1 MIPLGHG
8 KHSGIGIWVRA
19 LIHRMEKMKNAIDQ
33 LSFVKEELKAPALKK
48 YDDYYQ
54 RFRQYILNQKF
65 KEWKDEN
72 KDFEDIEGGNGVE
85 VRLNKAVLIKIEEN
99 DDSHKKEILRNK
111 AGHLESHFDK
121 QLIKLLIEA
130 VAWKK
135 LASFGIVIPQYA
147 DDFAMVQRENL
158 RVLREYVML
167 VVRDYNA
174 IIDSMDDNEKKLFKQ
189 HLEMTEKVINTGVSV
204 GNKKLKWNSK
214 MALEGFVRD
223 CRRSCAE
230 LSNKISV
237 FKNNMQKITDKC
249 HEISSKILI
258 RIDKKKVYE
267 LKTFEDEQE
276 KHRKDLSIKLKTY
289 LEEIRRTLCETY
301 DYFVF
306 QRNDIQ
312 HVWFSYVKK
321 MDTLIEEALKKAV
334 KMSLT
339 DLYSVVGEEKTIP
352 IFRLSVELESNA
364 IVFKPNTQELINMV
378 RETIA
383 SMTGLLKDFS
393 RMEVLIQ
400 EERRIKL
407 EEAAVNLEKEA
418 KNNKLTYSSNLGA
431 KKDKKIDISIG
442 LDDGEGGPKKFETF
456 YERISE
462 DHDVDKYT
470 HKILMSLK
478 KATEGLQD
486 RLDPWKK
493 RQDFYNKTSS
503 KERFAKQMVE
513 RNEPVS
519 SLKSHIEN
527 FENIQ
532 NEIQGQHS
540 TDKFRCIVLDNT
552 SIKTTLV
559 DIMILYQN
567 AFLHAIQ
574 EKVVSDLHNLH
585 NIFYQTELQFSLVP
599 SDLIHLKKNM
609 DSWTKL
615 NNDKQKIEEQLGP
628 LEDKF
633 RLLDEYSIPLKEEDV
648 VKRNTLRE
656 EWAKFLSL
664 LEREAETNKRVH
676 NDLYYETIKGLE
688 NFMKDTSDNR
698 DRFMKEAP
706 FNSVNF
712 SVENA
717 FSTLDKFRQ
726 NVKDLRKVEDDKKF
740 GVELFKINY
749 TPNADLEFVEKEI
762 KSLEQ
767 VWVLKNDWDS
777 KWTDFSLLKFNDAN
791 LDDLEDIADEFQRTI
806 KGYPRELGKL
816 DVVQSLKLTVDNF
829 KLSLPL
835 IRSLREPYMRDSHWN
850 SLSKHLGS
858 LIEPESENFTLK
870 EVFKLNL
877 MQHAEAVREV
887 CDVAKEE
894 FKIES
899 ALKRIEE
906 KWQDFKIEMEPH
918 KKTYKYFINSLKFH

>member
-1 MIPLGHG
+1 M
-8 KHSGIGIWVRA
+8 GIWVRS
-19 LIHRMEKMKNAIDQ
+19 LIHRMEKMKLAIDQ

-48 YDDYYQ
+48 YDEYFQ
-54 RFRQYILNQKF
+54 RFRQFILNQKF

-72 KDFEDIEGGNGVE
+72 KDFEDPEGGNTVDI
-85 VRLNKAVLIKIEEN
+85 RLNKAVLIKIEEN
-99 DDSHKKEILRNK
+99 DDSFKKELLRSK

-130 VAWKK
+130 MAWKK

-147 DDFAMVQRENL
+147 DDFAMVQRENI
-158 RVLREYVML
+158 RVLREIVML

-174 IIDSMDDNEKKLFKQ
+174 IIDSMDDTEKKLFKQ
-189 HLEMTEKVINTGVSV
+189 HLEFTEKVINTGVSV

-223 CRRSCAE
+223 CRKSCQE
-230 LSNKISV
+230 LSTKIFI
-237 FKNNMQKITDKC
+237 FKHNMQKIYDKC
-249 HEISSKILI
+249 SEISSKILI

-267 LKTFEDEQE
+267 LRTFEEEQE
-276 KHRKDLSIKLKTY
+276 KHKKDLSMKLKNF
-289 LEEIRRTLCETY
+289 LEEIRQTLCSTY
-301 DYFVF
+301 EYFVF
-306 QRNDIQ
+306 QRMEIQ
-312 HVWFSYVKK
+312 QVWFSYVQQI
-321 MDTLIEEALKKAV
+321 DSRIEEALKKAV
-334 KMSLT
+334 KISLI
-339 DLYSVVGEEKTIP
+339 DLYNVVGDEKNIP
-352 IFRLSVELESNA
+352 IFRLSVELESNS

-378 RETIA
+378 RQTIA
-383 SMTGLLKDFS
+383 SMTEMLKDFS
-393 RMEVLIQ
+393 RMEILIQ
-400 EERRIKL
+400 EERRQKL
-407 EEAAVNLEKEA
+407 EEAAINQEKEA
-418 KNNKLTYSSNLGA
+418 KSNKLAAYSSNLVL
-431 KKDKKIDISIG
+431 KKDKK
-442 LDDGEGGPKKFETF
+442 LDVSLGIEDGETGPKKPESF

-462 DHDVDKYT
+462 DHDVEKYT
-470 HKILMSLK
+470 NKILMSLK

-486 RLDPWKK
+486 QLDPWKK
-493 RQDFYNKTSS
+493 RQDFYNKTNS

-532 NEIQGQHS
+532 NEIQAQHS

-574 EKVVSDLHNLH
+574 ERAVSDLHNLH
-585 NIFYQTELQFSLVP
+585 HLFYQTELQFSLVP
-599 SDLIHLKKNM
+599 SDLPHLKKNM
-609 DSWTKL
+609 DSWNKL
-615 NNDKQKIEEQLGP
+615 NADKTKIEEQLSP

-633 RLLDEYSIPLKEEDV
+633 KLLDEYSIALKEEDV
-648 VKRNTLRE
+648 IKRNTLRE
-656 EWAKFLSL
+656 EWQKFLSL
-664 LEREAETNKRVH
+664 LDREAETNKRVY

-688 NFMKDTSDNR
+688 NYMKDTSDNR

-706 FNSVNF
+706 FNSNF
-712 SVENA
+712 TVENA
-717 FSTLDKFRQ
+717 FSTLDKYRQ
-726 NVKDLRKVEDDKKF
+726 NVKELRKAEDDKKF

-749 TPNADLEFVEKEI
+749 SPNADLEYVEKEI
-762 KSLEQ
+762 KNLEE
-767 VWVLKNDWDS
+767 VWNLKNDWDNQW
-777 KWTDFSLLKFNDAN
+777 KEFSLIKFVGAD
-791 LDDLEDIADEFQRTI
+791 LDKLEDDSDEFQKTI
-806 KGYPRELGKL
+806 KSYSKELVKL
-816 DVVQSLKLTVDNF
+816 DVVQNLKTTIDNF

-835 IRSLREPYMRDSHWN
+835 IRSLREPFMRDSHWN

-858 LIEPESENFTLK
+858 LIEPESDNFTLK

-877 MQHAEAVREV
+877 IQHADAVREV

-899 ALKRIEE
+899 ALKKIEE
-906 KWQDFKIEMEPH
+906 KWLDFNIEMEVH
-918 KKTYKYFINSLKFH
+918 KKTFKYFSFSL